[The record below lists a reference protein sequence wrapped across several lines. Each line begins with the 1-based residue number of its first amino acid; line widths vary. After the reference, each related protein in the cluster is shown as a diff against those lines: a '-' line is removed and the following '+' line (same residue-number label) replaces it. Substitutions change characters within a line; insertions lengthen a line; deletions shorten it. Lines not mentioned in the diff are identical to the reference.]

1 MLKIEINEKKK
12 INLYDDSI
20 QIFLSL
26 ISNIKKRIAFFEINH
41 QEAIKLKN
49 KIKLFDPF
57 VEVLI
62 FPDFDCSFFLN
73 VSPTK
78 QILIERIKTLFKLIT
93 SQKERIIFIGTIS
106 SLVTKTI
113 KKQDLTYFDVFNPLK
128 NSYLKLNDFLKKNNY
143 EFVDTVRSKGE
154 CCVRGQII
162 DIFSPIEN
170 KPARILYNFE
180 EVETVNYFDIYNQ
193 NNCGKIKKYLISPSS
208 EIIFNSNSIK
218 NFRESF
224 RKLKI
229 KDKDDFYKSI
239 SNKNIIPGS
248 EQFYPILYDKYDSI
262 INYLDGFNIFFR
274 ENSNVN
280 YEDKLNQ
287 ILSEIPNYAKPIIDD
302 SKFYECKNI
311 VSNQFLKKE
320 TLIFSQISNNTETFF
335 FSKKLYLNSKQNEN
349 LKNIKRFF
357 SSSDFEKIFF
367 CYDSIINKKKI
378 EKLFENLNITYEK
391 LSSINDSSRK
401 FNIINIS
408 INSSF
413 ILELKNQKILFLSDY
428 DFFKKIIKRK
438 TSTEIHDD
446 NVISEFNQLNFGDLV
461 VHVDHGVGKFNRLTK
476 KKINDF
482 EQEFIEL
489 LYYNNDKL
497 LIPIE
502 NLELISK
509 YGFSNQTVKLD
520 KLGLQSWQFRKA
532 TLKKKIKQIASDL
545 IHTAAKRKLI
555 KSLQIKPNKIEYEK
569 FSSLFEF
576 TETSDQT
583 KAIEQIEKDFESS
596 KAMDR
601 LICGDVGFGKTEI
614 AMRAAFLVLSSGY
627 QVAVICPKVLLAN
640 QHFKTFTK
648 RFYGFNYIIE
658 KISRFEK
665 ISKKNKIKEKL
676 KLGLID
682 LIIGTHSIL
691 SENIIFNNL
700 GLIIIDEE
708 QSFGVEQKEILKKKQ
723 PNAHILTLTA
733 TPIPRTLQAS
743 LLKMRDISLI
753 KTPPLNR
760 QNVKTYLMFYEDN
773 LLKNIINKELERKGQ
788 IFFVT
793 PKIKEIEDLEK
804 KIKKNFP
811 SINYSIIHGRLNTTE
826 IENIYT
832 NFFEK
837 KIDLL
842 LSTAMI
848 ESGLDISN
856 VNTIIINKPYL
867 FGLAQLY
874 QLRGRVGR
882 SAIQAYAYLLLEKN
896 TRLNEERLRKLQL
909 ISKIDSLGAGF
920 SIATNDLDIRG
931 AGNIV
936 GSEQSGHIKEVGIEL
951 YYKMLNEA
959 ISELKNEKISSNDWS
974 PIINLGFS
982 YNIPDDYI
990 INLDLRMQI
999 YRKISGINEILE
1011 LKKIISN
1018 LEDRFG
1024 KFPSLFN
1031 NLFKII
1037 EIKILCKKLNI
1048 IKVDNSSKG
1057 FVFKLRN
1064 IQLDYID
1071 NLISLAKNH
1080 PNKIKLLPNSKL
1092 IYISKK
1098 YDNFEKVLELKKF
1111 LESLVK
1117 YA

>member
-1 MLKIEINEKKK
+1 ME
-12 INLYDDSI
+12 
-20 QIFLSL
+20 
-26 ISNIKKRIAFFEINH
+26 
-41 QEAIKLKN
+41 
-49 KIKLFDPF
+49 
-57 VEVLI
+57 
-62 FPDFDCSFFLN
+62 
-73 VSPTK
+73 
-78 QILIERIKTLFKLIT
+78 
-93 SQKERIIFIGTIS
+93 
-106 SLVTKTI
+106 
-113 KKQDLTYFDVFNPLK
+113 
-128 NSYLKLNDFLKKNNY
+128 
-143 EFVDTVRSKGE
+143 
-154 CCVRGQII
+154 
-162 DIFSPIEN
+162 
-170 KPARILYNFE
+170 
-180 EVETVNYFDIYNQ
+180 
-193 NNCGKIKKYLISPSS
+193 
-208 EIIFNSNSIK
+208 
-218 NFRESF
+218 
-224 RKLKI
+224 
-229 KDKDDFYKSI
+229 
-239 SNKNIIPGS
+239 
-248 EQFYPILYDKYDSI
+248 
-262 INYLDGFNIFFR
+262 
-274 ENSNVN
+274 
-280 YEDKLNQ
+280 
-287 ILSEIPNYAKPIIDD
+287 
-302 SKFYECKNI
+302 
-311 VSNQFLKKE
+311 
-320 TLIFSQISNNTETFF
+320 
-335 FSKKLYLNSKQNEN
+335 
-349 LKNIKRFF
+349 
-357 SSSDFEKIFF
+357 
-367 CYDSIINKKKI
+367 
-378 EKLFENLNITYEK
+378 
-391 LSSINDSSRK
+391 
-401 FNIINIS
+401 
-408 INSSF
+408 
-413 ILELKNQKILFLSDY
+413 
-428 DFFKKIIKRK
+428 
-438 TSTEIHDD
+438 
-446 NVISEFNQLNFGDLV
+446 
-461 VHVDHGVGKFNRLTK
+461 
-476 KKINDF
+476 
-482 EQEFIEL
+482 
-489 LYYNNDKL
+489 
-497 LIPIE
+497 
-502 NLELISK
+502 
-509 YGFSNQTVKLD
+509 
-520 KLGLQSWQFRKA
+520 
-532 TLKKKIKQIASDL
+532 
-545 IHTAAKRKLI
+545 
-555 KSLQIKPNKIEYEK
+555 IKPNRIEYEK

-576 TETSDQT
+576 TETSDQM

-648 RFYGFNYIIE
+648 RFSDFDYTIE
-658 KISRFEK
+658 KLSRFEK

-708 QSFGVEQKEILKKKQ
+708 QSFGVEQKERLKKQ

-793 PKIKEIEDLEK
+793 PRIKEIEDLEK
-804 KIKKNFP
+804 NKKNFP

-867 FGLAQLY
+867 FGLSQLY

-882 SAIQAYAYLLLEKN
+882 SSIQAYAYLLLEKN
-896 TRLNEERLRKLQL
+896 TPLSEERLRRLQL

-920 SIATNDLDIRG
+920 SIAANDLDIRG

-1024 KFPSLFN
+1024 KFPALFN

-1048 IKVDNSSKG
+1048 IKIDNSAKG

-1064 IQLDYID
+1064 
-1071 NLISLAKNH
+1071 NST
-1080 PNKIKLLPNSKL
+1080 KL
-1092 IYISKK
+1092 Y
-1098 YDNFEKVLELKKF
+1098 
-1111 LESLVK
+1111 
-1117 YA
+1117 